1 MKGVACSR
9 ALQPPALYYVGSY
22 SSHIHKLHKSSS
34 SSLSPVSPPSICL
47 SLSFHQPQPPPFRT
61 PFPTKFFSS
70 FPSFF
75 PSPLPPGSH
84 YLLLC
89 LTDATLPRDF
99 FSRCHSSRHRTSDR
113 WLSRRN
119 SFPSKGIR
127 LIAVIGKSC
136 DIMRFFFRLYFVA
149 SLRHSHR
156 REKLPRRMCSLYS
169 FLSFSRI
176 LSRVSFL
183 PPLVTHLLV
192 SFSPSFSLLL
202 PFSPFFFCFCPFL
215 LFLLPL
221 FRKGIFISLFR
232 NEPGCSLTENSFLA
246 MILCACRLH
255 VRVYGAI
262 GFVLYRMFYGLV
274 FFPSFNRFHSVFVD
288 SRNCQWVKRTLF

>member
-1 MKGVACSR
+1 
-9 ALQPPALYYVGSY
+9 
-22 SSHIHKLHKSSS
+22 
-34 SSLSPVSPPSICL
+34 
-47 SLSFHQPQPPPFRT
+47 
-61 PFPTKFFSS
+61 
-70 FPSFF
+70 
-75 PSPLPPGSH
+75 
-84 YLLLC
+84 
-89 LTDATLPRDF
+89 
-99 FSRCHSSRHRTSDR
+99 
-113 WLSRRN
+113 
-119 SFPSKGIR
+119 
-127 LIAVIGKSC
+127 
-136 DIMRFFFRLYFVA
+136 MRFFFRLYFVA

-169 FLSFSRI
+169 FLSSSRI

-192 SFSPSFSLLL
+192 SFSPSSSLLL
-202 PFSPFFFCFCPFL
+202 PFFPFFFCFYPFL
-215 LFLLPL
+215 FFLLLL

-232 NEPGCSLTENSFLA
+232 YEPGCSLTENSFLA

-288 SRNCQWVKRTLF
+288 SRNCQWVKRTLFQIKSDILVFCNAVWKG